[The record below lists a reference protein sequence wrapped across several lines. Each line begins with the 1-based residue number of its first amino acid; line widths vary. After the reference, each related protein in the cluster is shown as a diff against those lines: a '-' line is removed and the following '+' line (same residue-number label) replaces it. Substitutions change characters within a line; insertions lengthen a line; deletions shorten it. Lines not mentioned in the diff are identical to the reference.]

1 MEWLSAA
8 MDILTIVL
16 AAVILPAMAWQG
28 IVTLFGL
35 LPRRRRRP
43 LEDRQY
49 RFAVVICARNEE
61 AVIGHLI
68 ESLKAQRY
76 PKESYRVFV
85 IADNCTDN
93 TAGAAEKGGATV
105 FERFNPE
112 KRGKGYAMRWG
123 LQKIQELY
131 PDAFDA
137 VCVFDADNLA
147 EENFLAEMNKALCSG
162 AEVATGYLEPKN
174 PQDSWTSGCYALY
187 WLMMMRFYHE
197 ARNNCGLSSTITGT
211 GFAFKLSALGEDGW
225 NTATITEDCEFT
237 IQQVCAGHHIAAV
250 REAVFYDEQPVTQ
263 AVSMRQ
269 RFRWLVGTIQCGKQ
283 CLPAVWRSVRR
294 GNWRALDMAVHVL
307 SVPAMALMVPMTLAS
322 LLAMALNPVTM
333 PFALPYMIVSGVL
346 NWLAIS
352 GAGLL
357 VTLLEKRPV
366 RPLLPAVLLLPLFM
380 IPMSYISLAALLHPK
395 AEWKPIAHSRSK
407 SVTDMAGLR

>member
-16 AAVILPAMAWQG
+16 AAVILPVMAWQG

-123 LQKIQELY
+123 CRKFRSCIRTHSMPCACLT
-131 PDAFDA
+131 PTT
-137 VCVFDADNLA
+137 
-147 EENFLAEMNKALCSG
+147 
-162 AEVATGYLEPKN
+162 TGGGNVTSLE
-174 PQDSWTSGCYALY
+174 
-187 WLMMMRFYHE
+187 
-197 ARNNCGLSSTITGT
+197 
-211 GFAFKLSALGEDGW
+211 
-225 NTATITEDCEFT
+225 
-237 IQQVCAGHHIAAV
+237 
-250 REAVFYDEQPVTQ
+250 
-263 AVSMRQ
+263 
-269 RFRWLVGTIQCGKQ
+269 
-283 CLPAVWRSVRR
+283 
-294 GNWRALDMAVHVL
+294 
-307 SVPAMALMVPMTLAS
+307 
-322 LLAMALNPVTM
+322 
-333 PFALPYMIVSGVL
+333 
-346 NWLAIS
+346 
-352 GAGLL
+352 
-357 VTLLEKRPV
+357 
-366 RPLLPAVLLLPLFM
+366 
-380 IPMSYISLAALLHPK
+380 
-395 AEWKPIAHSRSK
+395 
-407 SVTDMAGLR
+407 